1 MTKLFLVLFDTVSLL
16 AKMAT
21 YTLAELK
28 LMNGQNEPQDNIF
41 KARLEEY
48 KQLLQSNLDLHT
60 GRRHLLL
67 IAGII
72 TAAMFTAGFQ
82 FKRPEVF
89 LFSSFLLILFW
100 CKDMRMRD
108 TIIKRRAYLEVKIEK
123 HVDGLQWE
131 TLHSKEQRLSNR
143 LKSLGLT
150 VIRIYN
156 PLIIVNLIS
165 AYLGPLGQLPTCH
178 PIYAIAWAIIT
189 AIYGLTLL
197 YAVKRERLKR
207 KWVNRWEGVEVPETR

>member
-1 MTKLFLVLFDTVSLL
+1 MKDGPTNECQNNILR
-16 AKMAT
+16 AR
-21 YTLAELK
+21 LAE
-28 LMNGQNEPQDNIF
+28 
-41 KARLEEY
+41 Y
-48 KQLLQSNLDLHT
+48 KHLSDSMCDLHT
-60 GRRHLLL
+60 GRRHLLF
-67 IAGII
+67 IAGIM

-89 LFSSFLLILFW
+89 LLSSFLLILFW
-100 CKDMRMRD
+100 YKDMSMRD
-108 TIIKRRAYLEVKIEK
+108 TIIKTRAYLEVKIEK

-131 TLHSKEQRLSNR
+131 TLHSKEQRPSNW

-156 PLIIVNLIS
+156 PLIIVNLIIGCP
-165 AYLGPLGQLPTCH
+165 GPWGEL
-178 PIYAIAWAIIT
+178 YAIIWAPLT
-189 AIYGLTLL
+189 VFYGLTLL